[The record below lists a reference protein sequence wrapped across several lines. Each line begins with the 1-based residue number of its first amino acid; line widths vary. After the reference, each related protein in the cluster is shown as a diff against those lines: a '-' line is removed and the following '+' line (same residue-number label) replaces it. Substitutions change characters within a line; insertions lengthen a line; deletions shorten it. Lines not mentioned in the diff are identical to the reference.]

1 MRCLICKCASS
12 STVKPGKDDLTA
24 SGDIT
29 EKNALIGWGKQM
41 GEEYIQARV
50 PRYVSTLL
58 TTVAGI

>member
-1 MRCLICKCASS
+1 
-12 STVKPGKDDLTA
+12 VKPGKDDLTA